1 VGAIADPQTIAV
13 YTNYDSWLH
22 ATWDGYHYPPN
33 TLPPLSTSCP
43 HPWCHFSFV
52 YDDGSRP
59 YKENKNQ
66 YTTVSSSVG
75 AFGAPSGVF
84 VGAYDQVWTDRVT
97 RDGGES
103 TTWSVTPT
111 IFGCSWLICP
121 TMPLYAFGG
130 YWDFSPGGYGQG
142 LTLSIVLPGAGSVG
156 VGWIL
161 NPSECNFSSYIPH
174 WCVPDGSWFG
184 IVTNFPFTDF
194 TIRADGQPGNAESFE
209 LAGLDLVS
217 EGPPETSGGGPEP
230 GSIALLGTGTLAL
243 AGVLRRK
250 LLL

>member
-1 VGAIADPQTIAV
+1 MHSACNRLLWWRLVLHGHCAANARARHPANVGFGAVDGGVRRSAARNEVIATNGGWCRYVFPCNAPEESSCIHGDRVLTGAQRKQCCEVTAMKNRILLLIVLFFAVGAIADPQTIAV

-130 YWDFSPGGYGQG
+130 YWDFS
-142 LTLSIVLPGAGSVG
+142 
-156 VGWIL
+156 
-161 NPSECNFSSYIPH
+161 
-174 WCVPDGSWFG
+174 
-184 IVTNFPFTDF
+184 
-194 TIRADGQPGNAESFE
+194 
-209 LAGLDLVS
+209 
-217 EGPPETSGGGPEP
+217 
-230 GSIALLGTGTLAL
+230 
-243 AGVLRRK
+243 
-250 LLL
+250 